1 MSNGPGWKGA
11 TAPTEHVE
19 LPAVG
24 DRLGRP
30 IFVGGMSRSGTTVVG
45 KGLLNRHSTI
55 AVTRPAE
62 MWFLTNTGGLCDVV
76 DAAEGGGSRAKVA
89 FNALRRGKLS
99 PLAAFRERMEGFW
112 YQRDWWKD
120 GRNIG
125 LGKSVNRE
133 QLTEA
138 LDRFEAAFGSD
149 PREAGRQLAADLI
162 DPTTRRRGKQRWVD
176 TTPDNVHR
184 AEALHRMFPDLTVI
198 NMIRDGRDVAASVVS
213 RGWGTDDYDTALK
226 QWAERM
232 LAGHRALAQ
241 LSPDQVLTLHLE
253 HLVGPDGTA
262 DYERLLAVVGIADE
276 PKMRRFFDSEMTPDA
291 GHTGRWRRDV
301 AEADQVRIDRDY
313 RRLCDDLRDKGVT
326 LPD

>member
-1 MSNGPGWKGA
+1 M
-11 TAPTEHVE
+11 E

-55 AVTRPAE
+55 SVTRPAE
-62 MWFLTNTGGLCDVV
+62 MWFLTNTGGLCDMV
-76 DAAEGGGSRAKVA
+76 DAAEGGGSRAKVTL
-89 FNALRRGKLS
+89 NALRRGRVS

-120 GRNIG
+120 GRSIG

-138 LDRFEAAFGSD
+138 LDRFEEAFRTD

-184 AEALHRMFPDLTVI
+184 AEALYRMFPDLTVI

-213 RGWGTDDYDTALK
+213 RGWGTDDYDTAL
-226 QWAERM
+226 QEWADRM
-232 LAGHRALAQ
+232 LAGHRALSAVPAGQ
-241 LSPDQVLTLHLE
+241 AITLHLE
-253 HLVGPDGTA
+253 HLVGSEGGA
-262 DYERLLAVVGIADE
+262 DYARLLAVLGIDDE
-276 PKMRRFFDSEMTPDA
+276 PKMRRFFDREMNPDA
-291 GHTGRWRRDV
+291 GHAGRWRDDV
-301 AEADQVRIDRDY
+301 APADQARIDRDY
-313 RRLCDDLRDKGVT
+313 ARLCDDLRSQGVA
-326 LPD
+326 LPE